1 MIRRVRS
8 EPGSYGLVTA
18 NGNYVTKHSF
28 GIYSTT
34 PTEGQWSRED
44 PAVLQAELDAMP
56 KVPYV
61 SEASGPATIETYTV
75 MHGKTGPESGVVYG
89 RLNATGQER
98 KTTRQHSS

>member
-28 GIYSTT
+28 GIYSPT

-44 PAVLQAELDAMP
+44 PAVLQAELDAMTQ
-56 KVPYV
+56 VPYV
-61 SEASGPATIETYTV
+61 SDASGPATNEPFHV
-75 MHGKTGPESGVVYG
+75 MHGQTANG
-89 RLNATGQER
+89 RANVRTTVNNAHTISR
-98 KTTRQHSS
+98 IH